1 MELARRVALWPPVVA
16 SAEIPCDMKE
26 ETRMGVRK
34 FFRPRSLNIRETP
47 FVYTDTSFS
56 R

>member
-1 MELARRVALWPPVVA
+1 MELARSVALWPP
-16 SAEIPCDMKE
+16 AEIPCEIKE

-47 FVYTDTSFS
+47 FCI
-56 R
+56 